1 MPKKEEG
8 CTKCKSMEKQYL
20 KSEARYMKVL
30 DRMQRMQTDLDL
42 TQQELVDISTQGGVS
57 LLPQTEEDVLNV
69 KKLTLKHPEQVMQR
83 LNLLLAEFNF
93 IVDIF
98 DFQKADPKYTAVV
111 QSHLEQMIDI
121 AGSQNLL

>member
-1 MPKKEEG
+1 
-8 CTKCKSMEKQYL
+8 
-20 KSEARYMKVL
+20 
-30 DRMQRMQTDLDL
+30 MQTDLDL